1 MSKVYGEINV
11 MFVHDEDTD
20 KIACA
25 FCVNSLEGD
34 DIDIQALALLRVYAS
49 LGSYLSGEITNIIY
63 NGDDPLEDKEAQKL
77 YKKLKEKFDL

>member
-11 MFVHDEDTD
+11 MFVHDEESD

-25 FCVNSLEGD
+25 FCVDSPEGD
-34 DIDIQALALLRVYAS
+34 DIDIQALLRVYAS